1 MFDMQREMFFTSF
14 SKHNTA
20 GWNYQLIFTQRSAPF
35 MSKIHEVSQ
44 V

>member
-1 MFDMQREMFFTSF
+1 MFDMQSEMFFTSF

-20 GWNYQLIFTQRSAPF
+20 GMDYQLIFTKRTAPF